1 LEIGSESGYAHWQF
15 TFVLK
20 NKASLNAVKKFF
32 PKTGHYEL
40 TRSSNVDA
48 YVWKDETSAGERFEF
63 GSKPMRRNNKADWE
77 EVRTSAIKGA
87 LSEIPADIYIRCYNS
102 LRRIAADNLK
112 PIGIDKSV
120 FVLWGPT
127 ATGKSHRAWAAF
139 PNAYSKDPRTKWWS
153 GYDGHEDVIIDD
165 FRSDWWSLTEML
177 SLLDRYEKRVET
189 KGGFRQLRAK
199 KIVIT
204 SLCHPMDSYQWSQKE
219 TSSQLS
225 RRIDEVICVGVGQEV
240 VGQEV
245 GVILNPT
252 FKINWDEELTPWG
265 KHD

>member
-1 LEIGSESGYAHWQF
+1 MEIGSESGYAHWQF

-87 LSEIPADIYIRCYNS
+87 LSEIPADIYIRYYNS

-153 GYDGHEDVIIDD
+153 GYRGEETVIIDE
-165 FRSDWWSLTEML
+165 FRGGIDIAHML
-177 SLLDRYEKRVET
+177 RWFDKYPVQVET
-189 KGGFRQLRAK
+189 KGGAVALQCKMIILTSNLPVSSWYPECDSMTLTALYRRVK
-199 KIVIT
+199 EIT
-204 SLCHPMDSYQWSQKE
+204 VLDQN
-219 TSSQLS
+219 
-225 RRIDEVICVGVGQEV
+225 QE
-240 VGQEV
+240 
-245 GVILNPT
+245 
-252 FKINWDEELTPWG
+252 INFF
-265 KHD
+265 